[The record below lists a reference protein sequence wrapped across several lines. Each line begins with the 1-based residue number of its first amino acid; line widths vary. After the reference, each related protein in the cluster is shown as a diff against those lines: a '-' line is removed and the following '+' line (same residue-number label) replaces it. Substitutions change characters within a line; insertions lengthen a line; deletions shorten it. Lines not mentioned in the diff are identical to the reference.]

1 MSITVTTSRKSND
14 KWEEIVSIASSTGV
28 DSKHLNRIRILTS
41 ITKLM
46 NETYKKKVTNKD
58 IYDLLYNSIPIELYD
73 KTKYNTLYI
82 DIYYILQCNFEND
95 FININDISSRL
106 HSIIKG

>member
-14 KWEEIVSIASSTGV
+14 KWEEIVSTASSIGV
-28 DSKHLNRIRILTS
+28 DSKYLNRIRILTN

-58 IYDLLYNSIPIELYD
+58 IYDILYNSIPIELYD
-73 KTKYNTLYI
+73 KTKCNTLYI
-82 DIYYILQCNFEND
+82 EIYYILQCNFEND
-95 FININDISSRL
+95 FININSISSRL
-106 HSIIKG
+106 YSIIKG